1 MSQQTLQLPVSGMT
15 CANCAM
21 NIERGVK
28 KLDGV
33 AEANVNFAAE
43 LATVSY
49 NPAQLSSSDIIE
61 RIRGSGF
68 SVTTQKTEFDID
80 GMTCAN
86 CAMNIERRLNKKT
99 GGVLKAAVNFATERA
114 QVEYLP
120 SEVTTEQIIAA
131 IEKAGFK
138 ARPLDDEAQTS
149 DYEQAARDREIRSQK
164 LKFAVGVLFTT
175 PLFLLSMARDFSLI
189 GAWSHALWM
198 NWLFCALAI
207 PVQFYTGA
215 DFYRGA
221 YKSLRNLTANMD
233 VLVAMGSTV
242 AFLYSVAV
250 LLLPDVGGHV
260 YFETSAVI
268 ITLIKMGKMLES
280 VNKGKTG
287 AAIRKLMDLS
297 PKTAIVIRDGKETE
311 IPLARVHTGDHIVV
325 RPGQN
330 VPVDGEI
337 LEGQS
342 AVDESMLTGEPL
354 PVDKGAGDKV
364 TGGTLN
370 RFGQFT
376 FVATRVGKE
385 TALAQIIRLV
395 QEAQGSKAPIQ
406 ALADRVAA
414 VFVPVVIAL
423 AFVTFGIWWL
433 IGGDS
438 VDAMIRLVAVLVIAC
453 PCALGLATPTAI
465 MAGTGKGAQQGILF
479 KNSEALQ
486 TAAALDTVVLDKTGT
501 LTQGKPQVTD
511 LVVLSDQL
519 NSSSELLRI
528 AASIEKASEHPVGRA
543 IVRTAEEEGLE
554 LSKARNFQ
562 AHGGFGVQAEFDGKI
577 WRVGKPGWFKQLGWQ
592 DKTLEQNVTKLQ
604 QQGRTAMAVFA
615 EQTPMGIIAVADRL
629 KPDSV
634 EAVARMQAMG
644 LSVTMLTGDNAKA
657 AQAIAAQA
665 GIDQVIAEVRP
676 EDKSVEIKS
685 LQQSQ
690 RRVAMVGDGIN
701 DAPALAQADVGLAI
715 GSGTDVAIETAEVIL
730 SSGSLLGVASAIH
743 ISRQTMRTIRQNL
756 FWAFAYNI
764 ILIPLAAGVLNPF
777 DQLPMMLRQLH
788 PILAA
793 FAMSLSS
800 VSVVTNSLRLA
811 RSSNGRFAESSK
823 MKNG

>member
-1 MSQQTLQLPVSGMT
+1 MPQQTLQLPIGGMT

-28 KLDGV
+28 KLDGM
-33 AEANVNFAAE
+33 AEASVNFAAE
-43 LATVSY
+43 TATVSY
-49 NPAQLSSSDIIE
+49 NPARLSLADIVQ
-61 RIRGSGF
+61 RIRSSGF
-68 SVTTQKTEFDID
+68 SVATQKVEFDID

-86 CAMNIERRLNKKT
+86 CAMNIERILNKKT
-99 GGVLKAAVNFATERA
+99 GGVLKAAVNVASERA
-114 QVEYLP
+114 VVEYIP
-120 SEVTTEQIIAA
+120 AAVTTGQIIAA
-131 IEKAGFK
+131 IEKAGFN
-138 ARPLDDEAQTS
+138 ATMPDGDAPAA
-149 DYEQAARDREIRSQK
+149 DHEQAAREREIRSQK
-164 LKFAVGVLFTT
+164 RKFMVGVVFAT
-175 PLFLLSMARDFSLI
+175 PLFLLSMARDFNLI
-189 GAWSHALWM
+189 GAWSHALWV
-198 NWLFCALAI
+198 NGLFCVLAT
-207 PVQFYTGA
+207 PVQFYTGG

-221 YKSLRNLTANMD
+221 FKSLRNYTANMD
-233 VLVAMGSTV
+233 VLVAMGSSV
-242 AFLYSVAV
+242 AYLYSLAV
-250 LLLPDVGGHV
+250 LLLPEAGDHV

-297 PKTAIVIRDGKETE
+297 PKTAIVMRDGKETE
-311 IPLARVHTGDHIVV
+311 VPLAQVHNGDHVVV

-337 LEGQS
+337 LDGQS

-354 PVDKGAGDKV
+354 PVDKGPGDTV

-370 RFGQFT
+370 RFGRFT

-423 AFVTFGIWWL
+423 AFATFGIWWL

-438 VDAMIRLVAVLVIAC
+438 VDAMVRLVAVLVIAC

-465 MAGTGKGAQQGILF
+465 MAGTGKAAQQGILF
-479 KNSEALQ
+479 KSSEALQ
-486 TAAALDTVVLDKTGT
+486 NAAALDTVVLDKTGT
-501 LTQGKPQVTD
+501 LTQGKPRVTD
-511 LVVLSDQL
+511 IVVLSDRL
-519 NSSSELLRI
+519 KSSSELLRI
-528 AASIEKASEHPVGRA
+528 AASIEQASEHPVGRA
-543 IVRTAEEEGLE
+543 IVNAAEQKDLE
-554 LSKARNFQ
+554 LAGIENFQ
-562 AHGGFGVQAEFDGKI
+562 AHGGFGVQATLDGQS
-577 WRVGKPGWFKQLGWQ
+577 WRVGKPGWFAQLGWQ
-592 DKTLEQNVTKLQ
+592 DETLSQHVAALQ
-604 QQGRTAMAVFA
+604 QQGRTAMAVYA
-615 EQTPMGIIAVADRL
+615 EQTPVGIIAVADNL
-629 KPDSV
+629 KPDSAQ
-634 EAVARMQAMG
+634 AVARMRAMG
-644 LSVTMLTGDNAKA
+644 LSVAMLTGDNAQA

-665 GIDQVIAEVRP
+665 GIDRVIADVRP
-676 EDKSVEIKS
+676 EDKSAEIRS

-690 RRVAMVGDGIN
+690 QRVAMVGDGIN

-715 GSGTDVAIETAEVIL
+715 GSGTDVAIETAQVVL
-730 SSGSLLGVASAIH
+730 SSGTLLGVARAIR

-777 DQLPMMLRQLH
+777 DQLPAMLRQLH

-793 FAMSLSS
+793 LAMSLSS

-811 RSSNGRFAESSK
+811 RSADSPSSMDPSNS
-823 MKNG
+823 